1 MKPLKDLSKDLLA
14 ATQDGLQEAAEA
26 VGKELVMQS
35 PLWYGDFS
43 DSWVIRINADR
54 PILNNKPE
62 RKDRKWNTQPTA
74 VRGRPPIAPRIRS
87 VEKGYRIGNR
97 MEYAGFATDEIPV
110 KQNLFRGDRKG
121 ATAPKFWFQ
130 KYARFDIDKDLEQ
143 GFNASLSR
151 YF

>member
-1 MKPLKDLSKDLLA
+1 MKPLKDLVKRSTSRDSRRL
-14 ATQDGLQEAAEA
+14 TGGSRGRREGISDA
-26 VGKELVMQS
+26 VPCGT
-35 PLWYGDFS
+35 GDFS

-110 KQNLFRGDRKG
+110 KQK
-121 ATAPKFWFQ
+121 PVP
-130 KYARFDIDKDLEQ
+130 
-143 GFNASLSR
+143 S
-151 YF
+151 